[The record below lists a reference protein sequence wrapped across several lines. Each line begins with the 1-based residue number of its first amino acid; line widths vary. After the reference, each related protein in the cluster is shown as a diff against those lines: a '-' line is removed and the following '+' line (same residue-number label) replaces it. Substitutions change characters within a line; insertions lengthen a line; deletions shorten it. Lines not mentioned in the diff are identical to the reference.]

1 MDTTTADA
9 DAVPIRAA
17 VVDQGLAAEVRA
29 TMVLFGVVVL
39 VTLGFALA
47 STLALRL
54 LAS

>member
-1 MDTTTADA
+1 MDTSTADA
-9 DAVPIRAA
+9 DAVSMATGVA
-17 VVDQGLAAEVRA
+17 DQSLAAEVRA
-29 TMVLFGVVVL
+29 TMILFAMVVL